1 MKRIAVNGTVRRVAK
16 VALAAV
22 VLGAVVALF
31 CGVRSCRIAAHVQ
44 MVPAILKHG
53 LAAFVVFAVLAAL
66 AGRLYCEVAC
76 PLGIVQD
83 ILRWIARKKVR
94 RVCSRLPETK
104 RQIAVK
110 WTVFGLFMAAGLA
123 GFSFMWLDPYGI
135 FGRGVTLTGGI
146 FFVVLFLAFVGKGRF
161 WCNWICPVGTILQLA
176 SRFSVFKDRFDRC
189 EHCEECRKCI
199 KK

>member
-1 MKRIAVNGTVRRVAK
+1 MKRIAINGTVRRVAK
-16 VALAAV
+16 IAFAAV
-22 VLGAVVALF
+22 VLGAAVAVF
-31 CGVRSCRIAAHVQ
+31 CGVRSCKIAAHMQ
-44 MVPAILKHG
+44 MIPAILKHG
-53 LAAFVVFAVLAAL
+53 LAAFSTFAVLAAL
-66 AGRLYCEVAC
+66 TGRLYCEVVC

-83 ILRWIARKKVR
+83 LLRWMARKKVR

-110 WTVFGLFMAAGLA
+110 WTVFGLFMAVGLA

-161 WCNWICPVGTILQLA
+161 WCNWICPVGTVLHLV
-176 SRFSVFKDRFDRC
+176 SKFSFFKDGFDKC

-199 KK
+199 RK